1 MFTFGFEMSE
11 LELVIDSLTEK
22 VRKLSERQHKL
33 IADNEQLVQRNE
45 VLDRELAEQKKAN
58 HALEEQ
64 NKVAKIA
71 RSVSPDTESRKEE
84 RKKLNDLVREIDKCI
99 ALLNN

>member
-1 MFTFGFEMSE
+1 VFTFGFEMSE

-33 IADNEQLVQRNE
+33 VADNEQLVQRNE

-58 HALEEQ
+58 HILRGT
-64 NKVAKIA
+64 K
-71 RSVSPDTESRKEE
+71 
-84 RKKLNDLVREIDKCI
+84 
-99 ALLNN
+99 